1 MEPLWSGN
9 YSADYYF
16 VYFLKTLGTV
26 PGMLGV
32 MGFLLLLILFAVSSK
47 TKWFAVGL
55 LVYVSGLAFFISP
68 WFRTTLLPPF
78 EILRANNRTLSGA
91 LLLALLIPTFMSHR
105 GWRQRLVSA
114 GTIAIFAFE
123 LIYCGRMLVGGL
135 YVRAVVGAVLFGLTF
150 LTFGVGMSQWLQNV
164 GNAHSLVR
172 AIAMAGVL
180 FAAVTSIQLAAKPSS
195 IIWQNRLI
203 STTDGATHTAE
214 HIATFLPAVL
224 FLVASRDERKLM
236 RVFWGGVAGLLVIF
250 LVWTGT
256 RTGLLMGV
264 VGVGLLFRFRLGKS
278 LGTAL
283 MVGAFAL
290 LVWTIW
296 NQSTV
301 GAERLVWTADTRSIT
316 WGIAL
321 RAFLNNPVYGVV
333 SEGALVTESS
343 YLTVAAKMGLLG
355 LVPLA
360 LAMALICRSLYQLQR
375 IRRHLGEDMML
386 ADLVTA
392 GLVSLAVGGIFEG
405 FLIGVL
411 DPEVFAVYIYLALLT
426 FILDRMNRAVSA
438 GELQPQWVE
447 PALEYAEAEPS
458 YS

>member
-32 MGFLLLLILFAVSSK
+32 MGFLLLLILFAISSK

-68 WFRTTLLPPF
+68 WFRTILLPPF

-135 YVRAVVGAVLFGLTF
+135 YVRAVVGAILFGLTF

-172 AIAMAGVL
+172 AIALAGVL

-224 FLVASRDERKLM
+224 FLVASRDERKLL
-236 RVFWGGVAGLLVIF
+236 RVFWGGVAGLLVVF

-256 RTGLLMGV
+256 RTGLLMGA
-264 VGVGLLFRFRLGKS
+264 VGVGLLFRLRLGRG
-278 LGTAL
+278 LLTAL

-290 LVWTIW
+290 LVFSIW
-296 NQSTV
+296 GQSTV
-301 GAERLVWTADTRSIT
+301 GAERLLSTYDTRSVT
-316 WGIAL
+316 WGIAVKY
-321 RAFLNNPVYGVV
+321 FLNNPVYGVV
-333 SEGALVTESS
+333 GEGALVTESS

-360 LAMALICRSLYQLQR
+360 LAMALICRALYQLQR

>member
-16 VYFLKTLGTV
+16 VYFLKTLATV

-78 EILRANNRTLSGA
+78 EVLRANNRTLSGA
-91 LLLALLIPTFMSHR
+91 LLLALLVPTFMSQR
-105 GWRQRLVSA
+105 GWRRRLVTA
-114 GTIAIFAFE
+114 GTVGVFVFE
-123 LIYCGRMLVGGL
+123 LIYCGRMMVGGL
-135 YVRAVVGAVLFGLTF
+135 YIRAVLGAILFGLTF
-150 LTFGVGMSQWLQNV
+150 LTFGIGMSQWLQRV
-164 GNAHSLVR
+164 TDAHSLVR
-172 AIAMAGVL
+172 AIALAGSL
-180 FAAVTSIQLAAKPSS
+180 FAAVTAIQLAAKPSS
-195 IIWQNRLI
+195 IIWQNRLV

-236 RVFWGGVAGLLVIF
+236 RVFWGGIAGLLVVF

-264 VGVGLLFRFRLGKS
+264 VGVGLLFRLRLGKG
-278 LGTAL
+278 LVTAL

-290 LVWTIW
+290 LVWAIW
-296 NQSTV
+296 GQSTV
-301 GAERLVWTADTRSIT
+301 GADRLLSTADTRSLT
-316 WGIAL
+316 WGIAVKH
-321 RAFLNNPVYGVV
+321 FLNNPVYGVV
-333 SEGALVTESS
+333 EEGALVTESS

-355 LVPLA
+355 LLPLA
-360 LAMALICRSLYQLQR
+360 LTMALIARSLYQLQR
-375 IRRHLGEDMML
+375 IRRYLGEDMML

-411 DPEVFAVYIYLALLT
+411 DPEVFAVYIYLALLA
-426 FILDRMNRAVSA
+426 FILDRMHTAVLA
-438 GELQPQWVE
+438 GELPPESAE
-447 PALEYAEAEPS
+447 PVHEYAVAEPS